1 MMHNAAYEPRTML
14 ASMNA
19 THGWSTQRFTIAER
33 QIGVAHS
40 DIGNAADGKPAAQTT
55 IAMFHGVLRSW
66 NVFLPL
72 TAHLSTR
79 YDIWAIDQRG
89 HGSSDRATR
98 YLVVDYV
105 DDAVAWLRSTFGR
118 HGNVK
123 PVVLYGHS
131 LGAMVAAG
139 VAAAAPELVR
149 AVVLE
154 DPPFRTLGPH
164 IGATNLH
171 SYFEQI
177 SLLVRNPAATTSVP
191 ELARRLAEI
200 RFVDPANGR
209 SQRLGDVRDPTSLR
223 FSAASLLHVD
233 PHVLDPLIAGDWLA
247 GYDEDAVFAGLCC
260 PVLLL
265 QADTALGGML
275 VDPDVERLRALAAD
289 VTLVHMPGVGH
300 MMHWQRTQ
308 EIASLTFNFLE
319 ALPVLDTLD
328 GNHS

>member
-1 MMHNAAYEPRTML
+1 MGL

-19 THGWSTQRFTIAER
+19 THGWSTQRFTIESR
-33 QIGVAHS
+33 HLGVAHS
-40 DIGNAADGKPAAQTT
+40 DVTYPPDGKPAPRATL
-55 IAMFHGVLRSW
+55 AMFHGVLRSW

-72 TAHLSTR
+72 TAHLSSR
-79 YDIWAIDQRG
+79 YDLWALDQRG
-89 HGSSDRATR
+89 HGSSDRASR
-98 YLVVDYV
+98 YLVVDFV
-105 DDAVAWLRSTFGR
+105 EDAVAWLRNTFGQQGR
-118 HGNVK
+118 VR

-139 VAAAAPELVR
+139 AAAACPELVR
-149 AVVLE
+149 AVILE

-164 IGATNLH
+164 IGATNFH

-200 RFVDPANGR
+200 KFVDPASGR
-209 SQRLGDVRDPTSLR
+209 SQRLGDIRDPTSLR

-247 GYDEDAVFAGLCC
+247 GYDEDAIFAGLRC

-275 VDPDVERLRALAAD
+275 VNADVDRIRALAAD
-289 VTLVHMPGVGH
+289 VTLMHMPGVGH

-319 ALPVLDTLD
+319 ALPVNDIVGGT
-328 GNHS
+328 HS

>member
-1 MMHNAAYEPRTML
+1 MTAPHRWQTE
-14 ASMNA
+14 
-19 THGWSTQRFTIAER
+19 RFAIADPIGNR
-33 QIGVAHS
+33 KLGVAHCDLAHVDS
-40 DIGNAADGKPAAQTT
+40 GRPVARQTV
-55 IAMFHGVLRSW
+55 AMFHGVLRSW

-72 TAHLSTR
+72 TAQLSTR
-79 YDIWAIDQRG
+79 YDLWAVDQRG
-89 HGSSDRATR
+89 HGASDRASR

-105 DDAVAWLRSTFGR
+105 ADGVAWIRHQFGEQGR
-118 HGNVK
+118 VR

-139 VAAAAPELVR
+139 VAAACPDLVR
-149 AVVLE
+149 GVVLE

-164 IGATNLH
+164 IGATNFH

-177 SLLVRNPAATTSVP
+177 SLLIRNPAATTSVP

-200 RFVDPANGR
+200 TFVDPNSGR
-209 SQRLGDVRDPTSLR
+209 SQRLGDVRDPASLR
-223 FSAASLLHVD
+223 FSAASLLNID
-233 PHVLDPLIAGDWLA
+233 PHVLDPLVAGDWLD
-247 GYDEDAVFAGLCC
+247 GYDEDAVFAGLRC

-289 VTLVHMPGVGH
+289 VTHIRMPGVGH

-308 EIASLTFNFLE
+308 EIANFTFSFLE
-319 ALPVLDTLD
+319 SLETLD
-328 GNHS
+328 KTGGTTI

>member
-1 MMHNAAYEPRTML
+1 M
-14 ASMNA
+14 ASMNP

-33 QIGVAHS
+33 RLGVAHT
-40 DIGNAADGKPAAQTT
+40 DNHDVLDGKPAPAAT

-79 YDIWAIDQRG
+79 YGIWALDQRG
-89 HGSSDRATR
+89 HGTSDRASR
-98 YLVVDYV
+98 YLVVDFV
-105 DDAVAWLRSTFGR
+105 EDAVAWIRSTFGR
-118 HGNVK
+118 PGQVK

-139 VAAAAPELVR
+139 VAAAVPELVR
-149 AVVLE
+149 AVILE

-164 IGATNLH
+164 IGATNFH

-177 SLLVRNPAATTSVP
+177 SLLVRNPAATTSTA
-191 ELARRLAEI
+191 ELARRLADVK
-200 RFVDPANGR
+200 FVDPTSGR
-209 SQRLGDVRDPTSLR
+209 AQRLGEVRDPTSLR
-223 FSAASLLHVD
+223 FSAASLLNVD
-233 PHVLDPLIAGDWLA
+233 PHVFDPLIAGDWLD
-247 GYDEDAVFAGLCC
+247 GYDEDAVFAGLKC

-275 VDPDVERLRALAAD
+275 VDADVERLRALATD

-319 ALPVLDTLD
+319 ALPMIDPHGGT
-328 GNHS
+328 HS